1 MEGKKQEHTHIDLYI
16 LLAVLVILG
25 GLLYVFVSRKNSS
38 PSPIGTTQQQ
48 SQDDS
53 ETISG
58 SAGSEPQ
65 TNKAPLPTSTPQPK
79 PIPKGKTDF
88 FVSVGNNIKGPRMG
102 KGTIDPYD
110 PGVNAM
116 QTMTIEVSD
125 TVPVEKVVVLLKT
138 DNKTSS
144 EMALEPVPG
153 TKNWKGTWTIDDS
166 YLYTYELTIKATSA
180 SGTSSV
186 DVLLR

>member
-25 GLLYVFVSRKNSS
+25 ALLYVFVSRKDSS
-38 PSPIGTTQQQ
+38 PAGTTQQQ
-48 SQDDS
+48 TQDSTD
-53 ETISG
+53 TISG
-58 SAGSEPQ
+58 GTGSGDMQ
-65 TNKAPLPTSTPQPK
+65 TNQAPVATATPQPK

-88 FVSVGNNIKGPRMG
+88 FVSVGNNVKGPRMG

-110 PGVNAM
+110 PGVNAQ
-116 QTMTIEVSD
+116 QTVTIEVND

-138 DNKTSS
+138 DNKVST
-144 EMALEPVPG
+144 EMPLEPVPG
-153 TKNWKGTWTIDDS
+153 SKNWKGSWTVDDS

>member
-1 MEGKKQEHTHIDLYI
+1 MEEKKQEHTHIDIYI
-16 LLAVLVILG
+16 LIVVLVVLG
-25 GLLYVFVSRKNSS
+25 GLLYVFVSRKNA
-38 PSPIGTTQQQ
+38 PSPLTSSTVQTQEN
-48 SQDDS
+48 D
-53 ETISG
+53 EISG
-58 SAGSEPQ
+58 GNENMQVNEKPI
-65 TNKAPLPTSTPQPK
+65 PTATPQPK

-88 FVSVGNNIKGPRMG
+88 FVSVGNNVKGPRMG

-110 PGVNAM
+110 PGVNAQ

-125 TVPVEKVVVLLKT
+125 TVPVEKVIALLKT

-144 EMALEPVPG
+144 EMMLSPVPG
-153 TKNWKGTWTIDDS
+153 TKNWKGTWTVDDS
-166 YLYTYELTIKATSA
+166 YLYTYQLTIKATSA